1 MPTKDEYIE
10 KLNLTPHPEGRWY
23 RQVYH
28 SAKTRYDATSL
39 ASRYEYTS
47 IYFILDG
54 GSPSHLHRL
63 LHDELWYFHDGSS
76 IVVHCFYP
84 DGTYEA
90 RTFRP

>member
-10 KLNLTPHPEGRWY
+10 KLNLTPHPEGGWY

-28 SAKTRYDATSL
+28 SAKTHYDATSL

-54 GSPSHLHRL
+54 ARHRICTGCFMMNYGISMMARQL
-63 LHDELWYFHDGSS
+63 SS
-76 IVVHCFYP
+76 TAFIRMAP
-84 DGTYEA
+84 M
-90 RTFRP
+90 RPYI